1 MYSTIYELPSQV
13 RNSLDE
19 ADQKKWMGFFNEKD
33 PKTEAEVKKA
43 TRDAWYKCRNL
54 PSSFSFRIKA
64 SVDAVDK
71 DKEVITIESVKK
83 HIDAYIDAGGPIQ
96 ADHSDYQVGVGWG
109 WEPVTVDGREGIELW
124 GNIYGGDN
132 GVFDNTR
139 KAFVE
144 GMNSLSIAGEA
155 DLGKMKCDQK
165 GCAIHRSVR
174 QLLEISVCKVPAN
187 PFCTLSWYNKDARLK
202 KSSERKPQEY
212 FALGVSEYDIHKSYL
227 ECPFLSLKKSLSDA
241 GFVTHATPVGV
252 FVPMTYEEFMRSK
265 PMMKS
270 TGISALWLNGEALLN
285 DKDYLIELTYKDG
298 IKKGY
303 LDPDGRVNEKVTKSQ
318 FSDMVERDVLYN
330 DGTEYFVGDF

>member
-1 MYSTIYELPSQV
+1 MYSTIFELPSQV

-19 ADQKKWMGFFNEKD
+19 TDQKKWMAFFNEHNA
-33 PKTEAEVKKA
+33 KTEEEVKKA
-43 TRDAWYKCRNL
+43 TRDAWFRCRNL

-71 DKEVITIESVKK
+71 DKEVITIDSVKK

-109 WEPVTVDGREGIELW
+109 WEPVTVDGKEGVELW

-155 DLGKMKCDQK
+155 DLGRMKCDDR
-165 GCAIHRSVR
+165 GCAVHRSVR
-174 QLLEISVCKVPAN
+174 QILEVSVCRVPAN

-202 KSSERKPQEY
+202 KSQEEKGSEY
-212 FALGVSEYDIHKSYL
+212 FTLGVTEYEIHKTYN
-227 ECPFLSLKKSLSDA
+227 ECPFLSLKKSLMDIGYEA
-241 GFVTHATPVGV
+241 HATPVGV
-252 FVPMTYEEFMRSK
+252 FVPMSLSDYRKTLPR
-265 PMMKS
+265 MKKA
-270 TGISALWLNGEALLN
+270 GISSVWSDGEALLN
-285 DKDYLIELTYKDG
+285 DREYLVEQTFKDG
-298 IKKGY
+298 IAKGY
-303 LDPDGRVNEKVTKSQ
+303 IDPDGRVNEKVTKSQ
-318 FSDMVERDVLYN
+318 FTDMCDRDVLYR
-330 DGTEYFVGDF
+330 DDSEYYIG